1 MDAQTEYTTIA
12 TDLSS
17 YVTTNVLQFI
27 TGSKSMDDWDAFVE
41 DVMGSFDI
49 ERLKELSD
57 EAVEAYIGG

>member
-1 MDAQTEYTTIA
+1 
-12 TDLSS
+12 
-17 YVTTNVLQFI
+17 
-27 TGSKSMDDWDAFVE
+27 MDDWDAFVE